1 MGLVGHEQPVDI
13 GVQIAD
19 NRPRP
24 PRAQSRRLPSQSRRY
39 TQRCVLDVNNHEKT
53 LMKNTLI
60 LVAFSGLL
68 VGVAHAQS
76 STTLIGPREVYWQY
90 VADPSGEAGFLYM
103 PHCRRFGLIGVEDIN
118 PFRYPF
124 FLPESGSIST
134 TDRRLGAMATMHV
147 QQGAS
152 GLVRETFSPLPLP
165 WCTKI
170 EV

>member
-1 MGLVGHEQPVDI
+1 MSSRSTSASKLPTIDRGS
-13 GVQIAD
+13 
-19 NRPRP
+19 
-24 PRAQSRRLPSQSRRY
+24 PRAQSRRLPQQSRRY

-68 VGVAHAQS
+68 GIAHAQS
-76 STTLIGPREVYWQY
+76 STTLIGLREVYWQY
-90 VADPSGEAGFLYM
+90 VAAPSGEAGFLYM
-103 PHCRRFGLIGVEDIN
+103 PHCRRFGLTGVEDIN

-134 TDRRLGAMATMHV
+134 TDRRFGAMATMHR

-152 GLVRETFSPLPLP
+152 GLVRETLSSLPLP
-165 WCTKI
+165 WCTKS
-170 EV
+170 EVRSNR